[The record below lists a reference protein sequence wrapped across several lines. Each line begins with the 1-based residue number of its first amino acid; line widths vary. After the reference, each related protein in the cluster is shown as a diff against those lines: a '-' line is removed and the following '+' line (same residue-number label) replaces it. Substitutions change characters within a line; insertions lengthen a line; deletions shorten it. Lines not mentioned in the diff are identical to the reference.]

1 MTSLV
6 LLLSP
11 ALASTLSVDP
21 SDSSAYATIQDA
33 IDSAASGDVVEVVSG
48 TFTECIDTSGL
59 DLTIIGDGA
68 TSTIIDGAGT
78 CTYTVTVDSGVT
90 VSIEDLGVTNLGY
103 RGIYV
108 DNSVLSLSG
117 VEVEGAAGAPDVV
130 GPRSR
135 ACG

>member
-68 TSTIIDGAGT
+68 TSTIIAFNSGGAFLKEGP
-78 CTYTVTVDSGVT
+78 V
-90 VSIEDLGVTNLGY
+90 
-103 RGIYV
+103 
-108 DNSVLSLSG
+108 VLHLVAST
-117 VEVEGAAGAPDVV
+117 GAAGI
-130 GPRSR
+130 
-135 ACG
+135 CGQSKQ